1 MAHFYRLTAFLCFLY
16 PSLCFSEIG
25 AVDLA
30 GWIKGADGTY
40 SKAFTNADGT
50 SSRISLTSA
59 PKGITTTSTAL
70 VQTSKGITAM
80 DIVKTAN
87 VNTAR
92 LGSAMVGLAK
102 KAGPVGMTLTAA
114 ALVCELTDIC
124 NQAGQWMMNPPA
136 PSYEPNSYPAS
147 NGQWTAWGSRTVAT
161 PEGGCRD
168 AERITVSVGST
179 TEFTFDHI
187 EYIDDNNYKC
197 FAKRITGSGVFYAS
211 NTSKIAGCAPGY
223 TLSGANCLKNGVT
236 PVPAT
241 NTDLDNAA
249 SKLNDDR
256 VTPHLIEADEPL
268 PTDSVPTLTPGQ
280 KKGLGLDSVPTK
292 DSNGNVTGR
301 EDTMT
306 EIEAVDAGTSDNP
319 GRVIIKETKTTIKYD
334 TNNTQ
339 ISSTT
344 NTSYTNQPDTKQPS
358 GFTISFDTVPEATLP
373 TYNVP
378 NTFGSTSWGSGSCP
392 PNIDVPLL
400 HMTMHIPTQPV
411 CDTAV
416 MINPFVLL
424 ISTLIGIYIIAGVR
438 GGSTT

>member
-1 MAHFYRLTAFLCFLY
+1 MAHLYRVTIFILFFGLGFPAVVLAEAA
-16 PSLCFSEIG
+16 PVG

-50 SSRISLTSA
+50 ASRVSLTSA
-59 PKGITTTSTAL
+59 PKGITATSTAL
-70 VQTSKGITAM
+70 VQTSKGLQSF
-80 DIVKTAN
+80 DIEKTSS
-87 VNTAR
+87 VDMTR
-92 LGSAMVGLAK
+92 LGGAVAK
-102 KAGPVGMTLTAA
+102 FAKRVGPVGMTVTAA
-114 ALVCELTDIC
+114 SLVCELTNIC
-124 NQAGQWMMNPPA
+124 NDAGKWLFGEHITEVSTLTCATVGTGTVTYKSGGFYNKYKLQPKFNCGGTI
-136 PSYEPNSYPAS
+136 PSGWAIVAS
-147 NGQWTAWGSRTVAT
+147 CSPSVMGCVWGDDMIKELA
-161 PEGGCRD
+161 
-168 AERITVSVGST
+168 GS
-179 TEFTFDHI
+179 
-187 EYIDDNNYKC
+187 
-197 FAKRITGSGVFYAS
+197 
-211 NTSKIAGCAPGY
+211 
-223 TLSGANCLKNGVT
+223 
-236 PVPAT
+236 PAT
-241 NTDLDNAA
+241 QA
-249 SKLNDDR
+249 SE
-256 VTPHLIEADEPL
+256 PHEATQADFDSKAPALSDSRFIPEL
-268 PTDSVPTLTPGQ
+268 LEKSESVPTDAVPTLTPGQ

-306 EIEAVDAGTSDNP
+306 EIEPVDAGTSDNP

-344 NTSYTNQPDTKQPS
+344 NTSYTNQPNPQQPS